1 MIPSRIDTGGRERFC
16 APTAWREPAGMATR
30 SPRGVPDAV
39 TTVPVEDA
47 YRYCE
52 ETMRRSSSSFSAALW
67 MLPRDK
73 RRAIHAIYAFCRFAD
88 DIADDPTLQGDRARL
103 LQRWRDELSASYLDR
118 STHPVGVAL
127 ADSVRRFHLPEEN
140 FRDLL
145 CGIESDLRSESIDTF
160 DDLQRYCYRVASTVG
175 LLIVRVLGYRNPK
188 SLDYA
193 IAMGIAVQLTNILRD
208 VGTDAATGRVYL
220 AREDLERMQVA
231 PESLGRGAMTEEI
244 RLLLAVYAERARI
257 YYERAAA
264 VLPAEDRRSLR
275 AAEAMG
281 RIYRTLLED
290 LQRRGFPCL
299 EGSLRLSRSRRV
311 AIAAA
316 AWLGRGAAV

>member
-1 MIPSRIDTGGRERFC
+1 
-16 APTAWREPAGMATR
+16 
-30 SPRGVPDAV
+30 
-39 TTVPVEDA
+39 
-47 YRYCE
+47 
-52 ETMRRSSSSFSAALW
+52 
-67 MLPRDK
+67 MLPREK

-88 DIADDPTLQGDRARL
+88 DIADDPSLRGDRPRL

-127 ADSVRRFHLPEEN
+127 ADSVRRFELPEQN
-140 FRDLL
+140 FHDLL

-160 DDLQRYCYRVASTVG
+160 DDVREYCYRVASTVG
-175 LLIVRVLGYRNPK
+175 LLIVRVLGYSNPR

-193 IAMGIAVQLTNILRD
+193 VAMGIAVQLTNILRD

-220 AREDLERMQVA
+220 AREDLERMRVA

-257 YYERAAA
+257 YYERAAS

-299 EGSLRLSRSRRV
+299 AGSLRLSRGRRI

-316 AWLGRGAAV
+316 AWLGRGAVV